1 MEPFD
6 YSRTGLT
13 IMAANIHGGGA
24 TTNHNG
30 LAFEQETSLKTAFEN
45 QGYTV
50 VNNEVFLNMSA
61 KGLITSKHGLYKDI
75 LIPNDILW
83 SEILSKQLLPDEV
96 FFNYSNRTI
105 YIIEKKF
112 QSAAG
117 SVDEKLQ
124 TCDFKKRQYQKLLA
138 DLNVSVEYIYVLSEW
153 FDDSSYND
161 TKEYILSVGCRYY
174 TRILPLDVLGLD
186 SST

>member
-1 MEPFD
+1 MPV
-6 YSRTGLT
+6 
-13 IMAANIHGGGA
+13 NIYGGGA
-24 TTNHNG
+24 TTNQNG

-50 VNNEVFLNMSA
+50 VNNEVFLNMDV
-61 KGLITSKHGLYKDI
+61 KGMITSKHGLYRDI
-75 LIPNDILW
+75 LIPNNILW

-96 FFNYSNRTI
+96 FYNYSNRTI

-124 TCDFKKRQYQKLLA
+124 TCDFKKRQYQKLLR
-138 DLNVSVEYIYVLSEW
+138 DMNVTVEYIYVINEW
-153 FDDSSYND
+153 FDHPSYND
-161 TKEYILSVGCRYY
+161 VKEYILSVGCRYY
-174 TRILPLDVLGLD
+174 TRILPLETLGLLD
-186 SST
+186 DI